1 VQISSRPICLS
12 LATFLQ
18 LELFRIYGV
27 ITAQGYI
34 LLYVIRLKA
43 ICIICSSL
51 HLRNFCNFMTAFTI
65 CSALELYQN
74 SVVWYD
80 ERTKLLIFIA
90 TERQKIWL

>member
-1 VQISSRPICLS
+1 MRVGCARS
-12 LATFLQ
+12 
-18 LELFRIYGV
+18 LELFRIYGA

-43 ICIICSSL
+43 IYIICSSL

-65 CSALELYQN
+65 CSALDLYQN

-80 ERTKLLIFIA
+80 EHTKLLIFIA